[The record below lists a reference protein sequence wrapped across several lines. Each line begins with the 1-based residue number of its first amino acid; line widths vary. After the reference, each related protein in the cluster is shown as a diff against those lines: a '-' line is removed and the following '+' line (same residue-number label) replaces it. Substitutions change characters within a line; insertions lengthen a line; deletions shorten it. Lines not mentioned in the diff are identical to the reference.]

1 LTQRNHRMFF
11 IINETATTTE
21 ATVPSSSISFMD
33 NTFQRDYILWG
44 MTWNTFLRIVEI
56 RTKIVSVS
64 TFTLALFSAHWL
76 LGSVPWH
83 LAALLF
89 VAVLA
94 VDMGTTA
101 FNTFFDYEK
110 GVDAATTNR
119 EIDKVLVHQRTPP
132 GYALVTGL
140 GLFAFAAVLGLFLV
154 LWTGW
159 PLLVLGVASLL
170 VAYFYSG
177 GRKPISSTPWGEFFA
192 GFFLGTILW
201 VVVVFVLAAPDRWA
215 LEYWWRV
222 PLLSLPSLL
231 FISSILTVN
240 NCCDREG
247 DALAGRKTLA
257 ILWGPRAN
265 ALVLFLPLVAYLVQ
279 GTLAATGFLPW
290 TFLIVA
296 VLGPALTIP
305 FWRGMFHRGFSHA
318 TKGPNMG
325 AVSQTFLVFTLI
337 SAVGWVAGLA
347 LR

>member
-1 LTQRNHRMFF
+1 
-11 IINETATTTE
+11 
-21 ATVPSSSISFMD
+21 
-33 NTFQRDYILWG
+33 

-56 RTKIVSVS
+56 RTKIVSFS
-64 TFTLALFSAHWL
+64 TFTLALLSALWV

-83 LAALLF
+83 LVALLF

-110 GVDAATTNR
+110 GVDAADTNR
-119 EIDKVLVHQRTPP
+119 ESDKVLVHNRVAP
-132 GYALVTGL
+132 GYALVTAL

-154 LWTGW
+154 LLTGW

-170 VAYFYSG
+170 VAFLYSG
-177 GRKPISSTPWGEFFA
+177 GPKPISSTPWGEFFA

-201 VVVVFVLAAPDRWA
+201 VTVFFVVAGPSWGPTD
-215 LEYWWRV
+215 WWRV
-222 PLLSLPSLL
+222 PLFSLPSFL
-231 FISSILTVN
+231 FIASILTVN

-247 DALAGRKTLA
+247 DAKAGRRTIA
-257 ILWGPRAN
+257 ILWGTRAN
-265 ALVLFLPLVAYLVQ
+265 VLVLVQPVAAYVVL
-279 GTLAATGFLPW
+279 GTLGALGVLPW
-290 TFLIVA
+290 TFLIAA
-296 VLGPALTIP
+296 VVGPALTIA

-325 AVSQTFLVFTLI
+325 AVSQTFLIYTLV
-337 SAVGWVAGLA
+337 SVAAWAVGIA

>member
-1 LTQRNHRMFF
+1 
-11 IINETATTTE
+11 
-21 ATVPSSSISFMD
+21 
-33 NTFQRDYILWG
+33 
-44 MTWNTFLRIVEI
+44 MTWHTFLRIVEI

-64 TFTLALFSAHWL
+64 TFTLALLSALWS

-110 GVDAATTNR
+110 GVDTAETNR
-119 EIDKVLVHQRTPP
+119 EVDKVLVHNRVAP

-159 PLLVLGVASLL
+159 PLLVLGAVSLVVAFL
-170 VAYFYSG
+170 YSG
-177 GRKPISSTPWGEFFA
+177 GPKPISSTPWGEFFA
-192 GFFLGTILW
+192 GFFLGTVLW
-201 VVVVFVLAAPDRWA
+201 TVVFYVLAAPDRWA
-215 LEYWWRV
+215 VDSWWRV
-222 PLLSLPSLL
+222 PLLSLPSYL
-231 FISSILTVN
+231 FIASILTVN

-247 DALAGRKTLA
+247 DRMAGRKTLA
-257 ILWGPRAN
+257 ILWGPMAN
-265 ALVLFLPLVAYLVQ
+265 VLVLLQPLAAYLALAI
-279 GTLAATGFLPW
+279 LAATGFLPW
-290 TFLIVA
+290 PFLIA
-296 VLGPALTIP
+296 ALLGPALSIP
-305 FWRGMFHRGFSHA
+305 TWRAMFQRGFHHA

-325 AVSQTFLVFTLI
+325 AVSQTFLLFTLV
-337 SAVGWVAGLA
+337 SVLAWVVGIA